1 LNIEAKDITEENF
14 KMDEKFDVII
24 IGAGPAGCFSGIF
37 ASQRG
42 KKVAIIDKNAQIC
55 KKLLLTGK
63 GKCNLTN
70 MNEINEEYI
79 SKYKNGKFLINSFS
93 QFSNIDLFNF
103 FEDNDLKLKID
114 TGKRVYPESENSE
127 DVVKIIRKILDRN
140 RVRLFLKEKVLDL
153 KREKNFFEIKTDKR
167 DLKSEK
173 VVIATGGKSFPETGS
188 EGDGFIF
195 ASKFGHKIIKP
206 VPALC
211 GIEIKENFIKN
222 LQGINLKNVL
232 VSAFL
237 NNKKIGQEFG
247 EVLFTH
253 YGISGPAILNLSGN
267 VSENIGKGKIKIII
281 NFKPALNEE
290 ILDKRLQREIKE
302 NSNKILK
309 NLFKNLLPSGL
320 ILEFL
325 KYSNIDPEKK
335 VNQLTK
341 EERRILVNSLLNFS
355 LTVKKTRPFY
365 DSMVTRGGV
374 CVNEINPKTMESKII
389 NGLYFAGE
397 VIDID
402 GKTGGYNLQACFST
416 GYVAGMNI

>member
-1 LNIEAKDITEENF
+1 
-14 KMDEKFDVII
+14 MDEKYDAVII
-24 IGAGPAGCFSGIF
+24 GGGPAGSFSAIF
-37 ASQRG
+37 SSQRG
-42 KKVAIIDKNAQIC
+42 KKVSLIDKNEQIC

-70 MNEINEEYI
+70 MNEMNEEYLL
-79 SKYKNGKFLINSFS
+79 KYRNSKFLINVFH

-103 FEDNDLKLKID
+103 FESNGLKLKID
-114 TGKRVYPESENSE
+114 TGKRVYPESENAE
-127 DVVKIIRKILDRN
+127 DVVKTIRKILDKN
-140 RVRLFLKEKVLDL
+140 KVRIFLKEKVIDIE
-153 KREKNFFEIKTDKR
+153 KEKNVFKIKTDKR
-167 DLKSEK
+167 ILISEK

-188 EGDGFIF
+188 EGDGFMF
-195 ASKFGHKIIKP
+195 AHRFGHKIINP

-211 GIEIKENFIKN
+211 GIEIKEEFIKKW
-222 LQGINLKNVL
+222 QGINLKNVL
-232 VSAFL
+232 VSAYL
-237 NNKKIGQEFG
+237 NNKKIGEEFG

-253 YGISGPAILNLSGN
+253 YGVSGPAILNLSGN
-267 VSENIGKGKIKIII
+267 VSENIGKGEIKIVI

-290 ILDKRLQREIKE
+290 ILDKRIQREIKE
-302 NSNKILK
+302 NPNKILK
-309 NLFKNLLPSGL
+309 NLFKNLLPSGI

-325 KYSNIDPEKK
+325 KYSNIDPEKR

-341 EERRILVNSLLNFS
+341 EERKILVNSLLNFE
-355 LTVKKTRPFY
+355 LKVKKTRPFY

-374 CVNEINPKTMESKII
+374 CVNEINPKTMESKIVK
-389 NGLYFAGE
+389 GLCFAGE